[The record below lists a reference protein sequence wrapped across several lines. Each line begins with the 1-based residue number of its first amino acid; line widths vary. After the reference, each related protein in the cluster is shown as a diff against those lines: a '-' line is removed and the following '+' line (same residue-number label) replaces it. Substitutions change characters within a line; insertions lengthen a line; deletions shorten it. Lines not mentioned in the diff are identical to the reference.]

1 MAFSVSTRPRVMAI
15 AFLATAA
22 CTAIPPQTAVAPATP
37 ASISEVYVPVPV
49 DAAVRL
55 GCIDGV
61 AIRSPVC
68 ETAPPSDEEY
78 SAFRT
83 EAARLASHPSSS
95 CRLLGHAVASSLPQV
110 RMYRKA
116 LIKSMGSHR
125 YYGVGHSYVL
135 DDVWHVRVARN
146 LDDLNNRTL
155 AEMQRTLRHE
165 VSHTIGAAEDPGAGW
180 TADNYARN
188 CA

>member
-1 MAFSVSTRPRVMAI
+1 MAFSVSTRPGVMAMAI
-15 AFLATAA
+15 LATVA

-37 ASISEVYVPVPV
+37 APIPEVYVPVPV
-49 DAAVRL
+49 DAAARL
-55 GCIDGV
+55 GCIDGE
-61 AIRSPVC
+61 AISSPIC
-68 ETAPPSDEEY
+68 ETAPPTNEEY
-78 SAFRT
+78 SAFRS
-83 EAARLASHPSSS
+83 EAARLASHPTSN

-125 YYGVGHSYVL
+125 YYGTGHSYEV
-135 DDVWHVRVARN
+135 DDVWQVRVARN

-180 TADNYARN
+180 TAENYARN